1 MSTTVAATAPVAT
14 PDNLPPPSLA
24 TAWISAAEP
33 ELLRAQ
39 YFAYLKQIPAMYL
52 LVLANIIIFVR
63 EHFVSWTSW
72 VFFYIPGIFAT
83 ICVVRFFMWLRLPR
97 EQATLAFMHR
107 TLARTTLLSWALAVA
122 FVSWTLYAFLHSAP
136 EVQIHVLFFVAITI
150 VGVLFCLM
158 QVWQAVLGVLIMV
171 NFVFGCFVLW
181 AGNKVFAVMGTHLIA
196 ASVILSIILLFRYR
210 NFSALVRERQASEVL
225 AQKNLELTLQDGL
238 TGLPN
243 RTAFFQALQQSCQTA
258 RERVQASVGQ
268 RAPQRPLAVAIID
281 LAGFKPI
288 NDLRGHITGDRL
300 LIQAGQRMEAIIAG
314 QGKLARLGGDEFALL
329 MHSMPDDAACVA
341 LAETLSTALHEPFVV
356 DGTQLQLG
364 AAIGIAIY
372 PGLVQQA
379 EDLHLCAGHA
389 LHQAKREKK
398 AGVHLFSHVHQ
409 ERIQRVAQVEQALR
423 GAHLERELSVW
434 FQPIVDMKARSV
446 VGMEA
451 LARWNSPTLGA
462 VSPAEFI
469 PVAENSGQVARL
481 TRELLR
487 QALLHAAQWPEDVYL
502 SFNLSVHDL
511 TSTQEMAHIC
521 HLLGESNIPPARIQ
535 LEMTETA
542 ATQDMECMRKVI
554 TALNE
559 KGYGVVLDD
568 LGTGFSSLG
577 QLLVLPLKK
586 IKIDRRFAQG
596 IDRKPNSRKIVASL
610 LSLGRDMG
618 LACVIEGVETREEL
632 RTLAELGATQIQG
645 YVYAQ
650 PMPADKVHDWLQAQ
664 SWVFD
669 PEIVPDRAAA

>member
-1 MSTTVAATAPVAT
+1 MSTTVAPPST
-14 PDNLPPPSLA
+14 LPPPSFA

-39 YFAYLKQIPAMYL
+39 YFAYLKQVPAMYL
-52 LVLANIIIFVR
+52 LVLANIIIFIKA
-63 EHFVSWTSW
+63 HFVSWTSW
-72 VFFYIPGIFAT
+72 VFFYIPSIFAT
-83 ICVVRFFMWLRLPR
+83 ICVVRFIVWVRMPR
-97 EQATLAFMHR
+97 EEASLVFMHR
-107 TLARTTLLSWALAVA
+107 TLVRTTLLSWALAVA
-122 FVSWTLYAFLHSAP
+122 FVSWMLYAFLHSAP
-136 EVQIHVLFFVAITI
+136 EVQVHVLFFVAITI
-150 VGVLFCLM
+150 VGVLFGLM

-171 NFVFGCFVLW
+171 NFVFGFFVLW
-181 AGNKVFAVMGTHLIA
+181 AGNKVFAAMGTHLIV

-210 NFSALVRERQASEVL
+210 NFSALVRERQASEAL
-225 AQKNLELTLQDGL
+225 AQKNLALTLQDGL

-243 RTAFFQALQQSCQTA
+243 RSAFFQALQQSCQSD
-258 RERVQASVGQ
+258 RERFQAAGGQ
-268 RAPQRPLAVAIID
+268 CGPHRPLAVAIID

-288 NDLRGHITGDRL
+288 NDLHGHITGDRL
-300 LIQAGQRMEAIIAG
+300 LIQAGKRMDAIIAG
-314 QGKLARLGGDEFALL
+314 HGKLARLGGDEFALL
-329 MHSMPDDAACVA
+329 MHSLPDDAACVK
-341 LAETLSTALHEPFVV
+341 LAEALSSALHEPFVV
-356 DGTQLQLG
+356 DGTPLQLG

-398 AGVHLFSHVHQ
+398 GGVHLFSHEHQ
-409 ERIQRVAQVEQALR
+409 ERVQRAVQVEQALR
-423 GAHLERELSVW
+423 GADLERELSIW

-469 PVAENSGQVARL
+469 PVAENSGQVTRL

-487 QALLHAAQWPEDVYL
+487 QSLAHAVQWPKNLYL

-511 TSTQEMAHIC
+511 TSTQEMTHIC
-521 HLLGESNIPPARIQ
+521 DLLGKSKIPPSRIQ

-542 ATQDMECMRKVI
+542 ATQDMEYMRKVI
-554 TALNE
+554 IGLNE
-559 KGYGVVLDD
+559 KGYGVALDD

-586 IKIDRRFAQG
+586 IKIDRRFVQG

-618 LACVIEGVETREEL
+618 LACVVEGVETREEL
-632 RTLAELGATQIQG
+632 RTLAELGATHIQG
-645 YVYAQ
+645 YVYAR
-650 PMPADKVHDWLQAQ
+650 PMPADQVLEWLQAQ
-664 SWVFD
+664 SWMFD
-669 PEIVPDRAAA
+669 PEIVPDRAVA